1 MTKLPPAG
9 LARILTVQAD
19 FDAQGPAKASAT
31 YELLRGDDGQLL
43 ASLHQGPGPDGWWW
57 ATLLNGPFKVLG
69 PADCRAELEAKVRR
83 RCGRAAIGG
92 AR

>member
-9 LARILTVQAD
+9 LARTLTVHAG

-31 YELLRGDDGQLL
+31 YELLRGDDGQIL
-43 ASLHQGPGPDGWWW
+43 ASLHRGPGPDRWWW
-57 ATLLNGPFKVLG
+57 ATLLSGTFEVLG
-69 PADCRAELEAKVRR
+69 PADSRADLEAKVRR